1 MINFVI
7 LLINHLIQNHAFFQ
21 DNALKLK
28 DDLEELR
35 RLGGMFNVSTHET
48 ADNGK
53 ELRLHSTDAMV
64 SIRYGTDPQ
73 QERHRLLKHA
83 HKRAVE
89 RAWELEKALV
99 TAGLSGRGEWSEEE
113 REELSLRGR
122 VEGYEGTDIHSVQR
136 YPQLADDPGNVAFR
150 RDARRKRKR
159 RTHRHDVST

>member
-1 MINFVI
+1 M
-7 LLINHLIQNHAFFQ
+7 FQ
-21 DNALKLK
+21 DNALKLR

-48 ADNGK
+48 ADGK
-53 ELRLHSTDAMV
+53 ELRLHSPDAVV
-64 SIRYGTDPQ
+64 SIRYGADPQ

-99 TAGLSGRGEWSEEE
+99 TSGLSGRGEWTEEE
-113 REELSLRGR
+113 REELTLRGR

-150 RDARRKRKR
+150 KDAKKKRKR
-159 RTHRHDVST
+159 RTHRHEVTDST